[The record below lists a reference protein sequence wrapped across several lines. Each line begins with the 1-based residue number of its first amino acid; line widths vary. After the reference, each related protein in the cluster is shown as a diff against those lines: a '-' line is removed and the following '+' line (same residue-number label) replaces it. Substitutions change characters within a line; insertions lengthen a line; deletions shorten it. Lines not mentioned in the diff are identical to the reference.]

1 MAGRYG
7 APASNTAQPSQPTQ
21 EDAHIVACLLTEQ
34 PESISEFT
42 HESISRG
49 MAVGV
54 RKTLLKTANRHPF
67 LTKDQVIA
75 CKGVIARA
83 AGFIVKLDVRHTK

>member
-1 MAGRYG
+1 
-7 APASNTAQPSQPTQ
+7 
-21 EDAHIVACLLTEQ
+21 
-34 PESISEFT
+34 
-42 HESISRG
+42 

-54 RKTLLKTANRHPF
+54 RKTLLKTVNSHPF

-83 AGFIVKLDVRHTK
+83 AGFIVKLDARHTK